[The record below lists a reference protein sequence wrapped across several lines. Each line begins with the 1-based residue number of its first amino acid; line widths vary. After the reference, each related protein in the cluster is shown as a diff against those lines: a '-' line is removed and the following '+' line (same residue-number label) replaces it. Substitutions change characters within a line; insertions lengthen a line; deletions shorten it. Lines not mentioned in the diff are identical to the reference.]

1 LLEGTV
7 AGVPPRGGRKHPEQ
21 SLVYVNT
28 KNILFI
34 CGGAFDGVE
43 KTIARRI
50 NAKTIG
56 FSASLQEN
64 VEESHALLSRI
75 EPEDFIKFGFIPE
88 LVGRLPVIAP
98 LEPLSDEAMLE
109 VLTKPKNALIK
120 QYQKLFAMEQC
131 GLEFTPEALLAIVE
145 KAKIRKTGARGLRA
159 IVEEIMLPIMF
170 DVPDRK
176 DINHCII
183 GKEVVD
189 SGKTPVFE
197 QKPQSSS
204 ESEQLRKAE

>member
-1 LLEGTV
+1 M
-7 AGVPPRGGRKHPEQ
+7 
-21 SLVYVNT
+21 
-28 KNILFI
+28 
-34 CGGAFDGVE
+34 
-43 KTIARRI
+43 
-50 NAKTIG
+50 
-56 FSASLQEN
+56 
-64 VEESHALLSRI
+64 LSRV

-120 QYQKLFAMEQC
+120 QYQKLFSMEQC
-131 GLEFTPEALLAIVE
+131 GLEFTPDALLAIVE

-170 DVPDRK
+170 EVPDRK

-183 GKEVVD
+183 GKEVVE
-189 SGKTPVFE
+189 SGKEPHFE
-197 QKPQSSS
+197 QKPTV
-204 ESEQLRKAE
+204 LRKPNNFGKPNSACLQDICNHKLRIL